1 MVTPQRL
8 ARIQWVLDRRQ
19 PDLTVIME
27 DVNKAHNLAAIA
39 RSCDAVGIGEIHAV
53 SSHPK
58 VSLTHRVAA
67 GCSRWVEV
75 RCFSGLEEVMTH
87 LKGRGFQILAAHL
100 SDEAVDFREIDYTQP
115 TAVLVGA
122 EKFGVSEEAQRKA
135 DRHIKI
141 PMVGMVRSLN
151 VSVATALILFEAQR
165 QRIEAGFYDRRRL
178 DEATYRRLLQAWT
191 APKRAFSL
199 SEEARQVKQAKEVSE
214 HFTAAGLTGESPL

>member
-1 MVTPQRL
+1 MVTPKRR
-8 ARIQWVLDRRQ
+8 ARIEWVLHRRQ

-39 RSCDAVGIGEIHAV
+39 RSCDAVGVGEIYAV
-53 SSHPK
+53 ATSPK

-75 RCFSGLEEVMTH
+75 HRFSHLREVVDH
-87 LKGRGFQILAAHL
+87 LKGRGFQLLAAHL
-100 SDEAVDFREIDYTQP
+100 SDQAVDFREIDYTKP

-122 EKFGVSEEAQRKA
+122 EQFGVSEMGQELA

-141 PMVGMVRSLN
+141 PMMGMVESLN

-165 QRIEAGFYDRRRL
+165 QRLKAGFYDRRRL
-178 DEATYRRLLQAWT
+178 DEASYRRLLEKWT
-191 APKRAFSL
+191 APRPSCQLPEEVKR
-199 SEEARQVKQAKEVSE
+199 VKQAKEVPE
-214 HFTAAGLTGESPL
+214 QFRTAGLSE